1 MSLARY
7 DFDLHGVVGV
17 RLLDATPGDLATV
30 TRQLGLPTTELDRDP
45 DITIRFV
52 EVATNRPLTFV
63 GLGDTGFNRD
73 GFFVFRG
80 RGRRAGLTRFPFDT
94 LGQSPE
100 LVCER
105 TVPAVPHLLATIN
118 LVALTKGVLPLHASA
133 FTIDSLGVLVTGWSK
148 GGKTEALLAGME
160 RGASYV
166 GDEWVYLT
174 PDGTMLGL
182 PEPIRVWDWHLAQ
195 FESLKHAR
203 SRPERVRL
211 AIWRALSAAA
221 GMAESSSVP
230 GNGLAGKLHPV
241 ASRQAY
247 LQVPP
252 VELFAPDRVTL
263 RGRLDAAV
271 LMFSHTSSDIT
282 IESAGPTEL
291 PDRMAASLA
300 EERATFLAHY
310 RQFRFAFPDLSSPV
324 LESAEVRESH
334 LLAALFGW
342 RPCVKVSHPHPC
354 DIRALGDAVLSAAQ
368 QIAGGVSSDPLAAS

>member
-1 MSLARY
+1 MNHTSY
-7 DFDLHGVVGV
+7 DFDLHGIVGV
-17 RLLDATPGDLATV
+17 RLLDATSGDLATV
-30 TRQLGLPTTELDRDP
+30 ARQLGLPTTELDREP

-52 EVATNRPLTFV
+52 DVATHLPLTFV

-73 GFFVFRG
+73 GFFVLRG
-80 RGRRAGLTRFPFDT
+80 RGRRAGRTRIPFDA
-94 LGQSPE
+94 LGRSPE

-195 FESLKHAR
+195 FQSLLRAR
-203 SRPERVRL
+203 PRQDRARL
-211 AIWRALSAAA
+211 RTWRALSATTEMAA
-221 GMAESSSVP
+221 SSGLP
-230 GNGLAGKLHPV
+230 GSGLAGQLHPL

-252 VELFAPDRVTL
+252 VELFGPDRVAL

-271 LMFSHTSSDIT
+271 LMFSHSSPDIT
-282 IESAGPTEL
+282 IEPAGPTEL
-291 PDRMAASLA
+291 PERMAASLA
-300 EERATFLAHY
+300 EERATLLAHY

-324 LESAEVRESH
+324 LESAEIRESR
-334 LLAALFGW
+334 LLAALFDW
-342 RPCVKVSHPHPC
+342 RPCAKVSHPHPC
-354 DIRALGDAVLSAAQ
+354 DITALGDAVLSAARE
-368 QIAGGVSSDPLAAS
+368 IADDVGSDPLAAS